1 MLTVSPCST
10 PVSTRTAQRQ
20 IPHKQKKKGVG
31 NLNKLYKA
39 IAMLQAGKKKD
50 WLFQQQNCGLKHL
63 LHYLS
68 SIDM

>member
-39 IAMLQAGKKKD
+39 IAMLQAGKEKD
-50 WLFQQQNCGLKHL
+50 WLFSTAKVWAETSFTLFK
-63 LHYLS
+63 
-68 SIDM
+68 